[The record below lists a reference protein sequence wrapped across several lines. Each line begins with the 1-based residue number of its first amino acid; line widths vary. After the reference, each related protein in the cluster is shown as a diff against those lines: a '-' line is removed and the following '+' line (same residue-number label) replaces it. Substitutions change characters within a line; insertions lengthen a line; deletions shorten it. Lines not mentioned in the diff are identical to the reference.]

1 MRKLLLILLCLP
13 FIGFGQDNTSDS
25 AQAIKYF
32 SEGQINIQ
40 FYKEY
45 EEGINLI
52 TKAINI
58 ARKPNTY
65 SSVSRTNNNIA
76 YFLKARANEYY
87 KMEKYDL
94 AIRDY
99 TENIKLNKDINFKIE
114 ASTYFNRGL
123 SFMLIKN
130 YKKAITDLSIG
141 LEKDFNSDMLLNRG
155 LCYFEEEDYQNSLLD
170 LNQVINEYGVNNV
183 KVLEMR
189 ANCYFLTSRY
199 HSSINEFKKLLK
211 ENKNSDFLFKIGCSY
226 AMLNSKSLSCNFFK
240 EACDLGNNLAC
251 NYANKKNGV
260 CEEKKTPS
268 NKPVS
273 KPTPN
278 FTQTK
283 NDNKIR
289 LPIIK
294 EGNMKYIMITIG
306 NKNYKY
312 LIDTGASD
320 MIINSS
326 IERNLL
332 NYGYLREYDYKESR
346 VYEIANGQQIK
357 LNIAEL
363 PNIKISGYEFNNIDI
378 AIGDDRASLLLGMSF
393 LNRFDWKITQNYL
406 ELGPKY

>member
-1 MRKLLLILLCLP
+1 M
-13 FIGFGQDNTSDS
+13 IGFGQDNASDS

-58 ARKPNTY
+58 ARKPDTY

-76 YFLKARANEYY
+76 YFLKSRANEYY

-94 AIRDY
+94 AISDY
-99 TENIKLNKDINFKIE
+99 TENIKLNKDINFEIE

-123 SFMLIKN
+123 SFMFIKN
-130 YKKAITDLSIG
+130 YKKAIADFSIG
-141 LEKDFNSDMLLNRG
+141 LEKDFNSNMLLNRG

-226 AMLNSKSLSCNFFK
+226 AMLNSQSLSCKFFK
-240 EACDLGNNLAC
+240 EACDLNNNLAC

-260 CEEKKTPS
+260 CEEKKIPT

-326 IERNLL
+326 IEKNLL

-363 PNIKISGYEFNNIDI
+363 PNIKIFGYEFNNIDI

-393 LNRFDWKITQNYL
+393 LNRFDWKITENAL
-406 ELGPKY
+406 ELGPK